1 MYVGVLT
8 GYKTMRGRLDTGE
21 ASKEKGG
28 EGSGGRK
35 KNNAPKVSRCMNS
48 FKRGHAPVMHV
59 KLRSPEYDGAG
70 LCSTPDR
77 GVPGGE
83 WSGSSTPPGRCWK
96 QRTTRCI
103 AVTDVHNGRNNGWIM
118 I

>member
-28 EGSGGRK
+28 EGSGGGGK

-48 FKRGHAPVMHV
+48 FKRGP
-59 KLRSPEYDGAG
+59 
-70 LCSTPDR
+70 
-77 GVPGGE
+77 
-83 WSGSSTPPGRCWK
+83 
-96 QRTTRCI
+96 
-103 AVTDVHNGRNNGWIM
+103 
-118 I
+118 

>member
-48 FKRGHAPVMHV
+48 FKRGP
-59 KLRSPEYDGAG
+59 
-70 LCSTPDR
+70 
-77 GVPGGE
+77 
-83 WSGSSTPPGRCWK
+83 
-96 QRTTRCI
+96 
-103 AVTDVHNGRNNGWIM
+103 
-118 I
+118 